1 MTRNPTN
8 YGMLLGARFFLMS
21 NGARSAMTV
30 ARFDPSGKHI
40 FIGTAAGSV
49 LVFNTRTKIVS
60 LHSLISSAFA
70 NRNVLRW
77 LLVTKSWA
85 LAG

>member
-1 MTRNPTN
+1 
-8 YGMLLGARFFLMS
+8 
-21 NGARSAMTV
+21 MTV

-60 LHSLISSAFA
+60 LRPLMRPTFAFT
-70 NRNVLRW
+70 NIYDTRW
-77 LLVTKSWA
+77 FPVTKSQVP
-85 LAG
+85 AG